1 MCVLFLQ
8 AVIALTASAPWRTVP
23 LCSLASIP
31 FNHCVLLTRISLWR
45 RQVVLWAET
54 FQRTRRHFFSA
65 AALKRR
71 LLTLYLGVTV
81 FLYVMLI
88 LLYSLFLFS
97 KTDSPRML
105 DAIYI
110 LLALL
115 DLLVPLVLLFSWCCM
130 AFIFSGFPIR
140 YMP

>member
-1 MCVLFLQ
+1 M
-8 AVIALTASAPWRTVP
+8 R
-23 LCSLASIP
+23 
-31 FNHCVLLTRISLWR
+31 VLLDACVANCVCCELLRIACVASCCELCVSLDACVG
-45 RQVVLWAET
+45 QVVLWAET

-65 AALKRR
+65 SALKRR

-97 KTDSPRML
+97 TTDSPRML
-105 DAIYI
+105 DAIYV

-115 DLLVPLVLLFSWCCM
+115 DLLVPMILLLSWCCM

-140 YMP
+140 YGPIVGGG